1 MKNQII
7 KKIMAY
13 LLVGAMVITTPM
25 TASAA
30 GLADAY
36 DTGTGSDE
44 DKSSNT
50 DTNTDTNTNTG
61 GIVPVPDGTVDP
73 IVDVHN
79 YDITGIVLDKESV
92 NLEAVDQTDTLQ
104 ARVLFGDYDPS
115 QEEMVWAT
123 IDAGLKKKIENQIY
137 WYSEDPDVVTI
148 EGVKDDN
155 SKAVIKAT
163 GTGAVKVAA
172 WIEADRKVDQ
182 DNPYRPTEDDYQA
195 WATVIVTEGT
205 QTIDFEQDSKKF
217 YQKHTYNLKEYTV
230 INKGKSEIRAN
241 NSKAENLVYS
251 GLNVTNGK
259 ATLSTD
265 GILKVTKA
273 TASTKASF
281 TIVGETSGKVQ
292 EIKDVEFGDAVPATK
307 VEIKDKIKKLD
318 FDLGTKTPNTSKEVS
333 AVLYHKKG
341 SKNITVGADDE
352 QRDQIT
358 DIVTWKSK
366 NEKIAYVE
374 KVEGKNDLTAR
385 IVAKDVGTTTITA
398 TATSGKKASIKVTVS
413 ATPTGVKILGI
424 DKVEGKGSTWTGKR
438 TTLTAVLTAGENNE
452 IEIPAGKTKFQW
464 KPSERALAK
473 VSGKAV
479 ATVKPTNYVGDTPK
493 KVMITVEGKGK
504 GYKVDNSEK
513 PYELTIEQS
522 DISNIGIAK
531 KNYDGSYPK
540 ERVVPLNVKKG
551 TDKAS
556 IGKGSFNDYVVADID
571 AKKGDASSVGWSVS
585 GSAAT
590 IDDNGKLE
598 PVKPGK
604 ATVTASY
611 VSIKSNGKPQLN
623 TKKITVTVV
632 QNATSIAFAKEQTV
646 KNPSPRSKEQT
657 VTLKVKSIAPKKA
670 TCNVVGWKTL
680 THINKGDGK
689 PEDKPNQSVPIGGT
703 SEFIKKA
710 TKNSVTIKIPADAK
724 AGSVIKV
731 GAYTDGG
738 VVAYAYVYVTEKTEK
753 LTAENTNVSVNLGG
767 EKTPLGNFT
776 IDRNKTKNFN
786 QKDLT
791 FNETGTN
798 GSTTAYITEPVTY
811 SVDKNSAKYIK
822 VDQNGNVIG
831 LQRTGNKKATVT
843 VKTISGKSAK
853 IKVIVN

>member
-73 IVDVHN
+73 IVDEHN

-92 NLEAVDQTDTLQ
+92 NFEAVDQTDTLQ

-115 QEEMVWAT
+115 KEEMVWAT
-123 IDAGLKKKIENQIY
+123 IDAKLKKEIENQIY
-137 WYSEDPDVVTI
+137 WYSEDSDVVTI
-148 EGVKDDN
+148 EGVKGDN

-163 GTGAVKVAA
+163 GTGEVKVAA

-195 WATVIVTEGT
+195 WATIIVTEGT

-241 NSKAENLVYS
+241 NAKAENLVYS

-281 TIVGETSGKVQ
+281 IIVGETSGKVQ
-292 EIKDVEFGDAVPATK
+292 EIKDVEFGDAVPATR

-318 FDLGTKTPNTSKEVS
+318 FNLGTKTPNTSKEVS

-341 SKNITVGADDE
+341 SKNITVGADEE

-366 NEKIAYVE
+366 NEKIACVE

-424 DKVEGKGSTWTGKR
+424 DKVEGEGSTWTGKR

-464 KPSERALAK
+464 KPSVKTLAK

-479 ATVKPTNYVGDTPK
+479 GTVKPTNYVGDTPK
-493 KVMITVEGKGK
+493 EVTITVKGK
-504 GYKVDNSEK
+504 GIGYEVDGSYK
-513 PYELTIEQS
+513 LTIEQS
-522 DISNIGIAK
+522 DISDIGIAK
-531 KNYDGSYPK
+531 RNYDGSYPQK
-540 ERVVPLNVKKG
+540 RVVPLKVKKG

-611 VSIKSNGKPQLN
+611 VSIKNGKPQLN

-670 TCNVVGWKTL
+670 TCNIVDWKIL
-680 THINKGDGK
+680 AHINTGNAFKDVA
-689 PEDKPNQSVPIGGT
+689 NQSVPTGST

-710 TKNSVTIKIPADAK
+710 TKNSVTIKIPGDAK

-753 LTAENTNVSVNLGG
+753 LTAEKTTISVELGKK
-767 EKTPLGNFT
+767 EPLGNFT
-776 IDRNKTKNFN
+776 IDKNKTKNFN

-798 GSTTAYITEPVTY
+798 GSTTAYTTEPVTY

-831 LQRTGNKKATVT
+831 LQKTGNKKATVT

-853 IKVIVN
+853 IKVTVN